1 MGHNPNG
8 LDKLLIKPPGQTG
21 STSTL
26 LAPARTSPHEG
37 TSRAKRELSHN
48 QERGGQRQPCQLV
61 PDQPPQDSQERVS
74 ARNKGACDRGPKLS
88 EEPAR
93 AAGLCATERPYN
105 RRRLPGKRTSAA
117 GVTEQSVAAG
127 RSVQDSLASR
137 APLKTTPHVIC
148 LVVRDDVSL
157 SVVTATIEHGFT
169 APIWTSD

>member
-1 MGHNPNG
+1 M
-8 LDKLLIKPPGQTG
+8 
-21 STSTL
+21 
-26 LAPARTSPHEG
+26 
-37 TSRAKRELSHN
+37 
-48 QERGGQRQPCQLV
+48 
-61 PDQPPQDSQERVS
+61 
-74 ARNKGACDRGPKLS
+74 
-88 EEPAR
+88 
-93 AAGLCATERPYN
+93 AGLCATERPYN
-105 RRRLPGKRTSAA
+105 RRRLPGKKTSAA